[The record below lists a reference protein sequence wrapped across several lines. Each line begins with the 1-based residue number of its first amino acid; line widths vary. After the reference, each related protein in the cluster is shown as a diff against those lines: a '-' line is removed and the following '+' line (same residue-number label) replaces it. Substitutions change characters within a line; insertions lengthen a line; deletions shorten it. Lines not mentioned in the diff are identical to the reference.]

1 MIVYQDIIVRLA
13 AAGYTSY
20 RIRNERLIPS
30 STMTRIRNNEPITTE
45 TIDTICRLCE
55 CQPGEL
61 LRWIPDEDREG

>member
-61 LRWIPDEDREG
+61 LRWVPDEDREG

>member
-20 RIRNERLIPS
+20 RIRNERIIPS

-55 CQPGEL
+55 CQPGDF
-61 LRWIPDEDREG
+61 LRWIPDEDRD